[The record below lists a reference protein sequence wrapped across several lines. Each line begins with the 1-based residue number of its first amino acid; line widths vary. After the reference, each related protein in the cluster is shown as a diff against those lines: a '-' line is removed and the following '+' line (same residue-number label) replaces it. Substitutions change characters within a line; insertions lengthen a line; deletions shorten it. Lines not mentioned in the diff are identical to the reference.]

1 MMMMTM
7 HATTTTACNA
17 RATKIRT
24 TVKTTSSVKRVA
36 MKRVVKV
43 RATTTTTTTT
53 TTNRSIDRV
62 LDGRTGGS
70 DEERRGVDDVVSRSV
85 RGCFSVGRRPR
96 ASRFKT
102 GW

>member
-1 MMMMTM
+1 MMMTTM
-7 HATTTTACNA
+7 HATTTTTACNA

-24 TVKTTSSVKRVA
+24 TVKTSSSVKRVA

-43 RATTTTTTTT
+43 RDDDESID
-53 TTNRSIDRV
+53 RSIDRV

-85 RGCFSVGRRPR
+85 RGCFS
-96 ASRFKT
+96 
-102 GW
+102 

>member
-1 MMMMTM
+1 MMMTTMTM
-7 HATTTTACNA
+7 HATTTTTACNA

-43 RATTTTTTTT
+43 RDDDDDDE
-53 TTNRSIDRV
+53 SIDRV

>member
-1 MMMMTM
+1 MMMTTM

-43 RATTTTTTTT
+43 RDDDDDDDE
-53 TTNRSIDRV
+53 SIDRSRARRA
-62 LDGRTGGS
+62 DGWIGRG
-70 DEERRGVDDVVSRSV
+70 EERG
-85 RGCFSVGRRPR
+85 
-96 ASRFKT
+96 
-102 GW
+102 

>member
-43 RATTTTTTTT
+43 RDDDDDDDDE
-53 TTNRSIDRV
+53 SIDRV

-85 RGCFSVGRRPR
+85 RGCFS
-96 ASRFKT
+96 
-102 GW
+102 

>member
-1 MMMMTM
+1 MMMTMTM

-24 TVKTTSSVKRVA
+24 TVKTSSSVKRVA

-43 RATTTTTTTT
+43 RDDDDDDESID
-53 TTNRSIDRV
+53 RIDRV

-85 RGCFSVGRRPR
+85 RGCFS
-96 ASRFKT
+96 
-102 GW
+102 

>member
-1 MMMMTM
+1 M

-43 RATTTTTTTT
+43 RDDDDE
-53 TTNRSIDRV
+53 SIDRSIACS
-62 LDGRTGGS
+62 TGGRV
-70 DEERRGVDDVVSRSV
+70 DRTRRGEGLTTS
-85 RGCFSVGRRPR
+85 
-96 ASRFKT
+96 
-102 GW
+102 